1 MNKQELTQ
9 IRGQLYKTTPLKLQ
23 LVDEIINNIKSLKVN
38 ELRFDTTLKL
48 EGIQVRLIEIDPQ
61 EIGGLLIHWFPNRLI
76 STTQDPYCSVYML
89 QTNTIKKLLRIIT
102 KTKQNILVN
111 R

>member
-9 IRGQLYKTTPLKLQ
+9 IRKQLYKTTPLKLQ

-38 ELRFDTTLKL
+38 GLRFDTTLKL
-48 EGIQVRLIEIDPQ
+48 EGIQVELIEIDPQ
-61 EIGGLLIHWFPNRLI
+61 EIGGILIHWLPNHHI
-76 STTQDPYCSVYML
+76 STKQDPYCSVYML

-102 KTKQNILVN
+102 KTKQNILIN
-111 R
+111 I